1 MITGWKL
8 FLKNIQ
14 GATSFN
20 PLDKLNKNKT
30 KHCKYSY
37 HIIDVAFITWLTLKQ
52 SLNIK
57 QLFSR
62 SLWNEHV

>member
-1 MITGWKL
+1 MITCWSL

-14 GATSFN
+14 AATSFN
-20 PLDKLNKNKT
+20 PLNKLYKNKT

-37 HIIDVAFITWLTLKQ
+37 HIVDEAFITWLTLKR
-52 SLNIK
+52 SFNIK

-62 SLWNEHV
+62 SLWNDLV